1 MKGEKVLINGDLWM
15 IVDVAPAMP
24 LAEMVA
30 TILEDEGMITIV
42 RGAEN
47 MADAL
52 SHLGLTSAQATY
64 VLVPEA
70 DGARALAVIA
80 ETVTD
85 FEGDELDELLERME
99 HGDIPEELR
108 DAWVDDGADGDLE
121 GEAEARYEDAGWTSG
136 ATSRPDDTGEADT

>member
-1 MKGEKVLINGDLWM
+1 MKGEKVLINGDRWT

-30 TILEDEGMITIV
+30 TILEDEGMITII
-42 RGAEN
+42 RGAESFT
-47 MADAL
+47 DVL

-70 DGARALAVIA
+70 DAERAMAVIA

-99 HGDIPEELR
+99 RGEVPPELT
-108 DAWVDDGADGDLE
+108 DAWVDEALDEDDEDGE
-121 GEAEARYEDAGWTSG
+121 GAVTGAARYEDAGWT
-136 ATSRPDDTGEADT
+136 ANADDEDEPT

>member
-1 MKGEKVLINGDLWM
+1 RGGAGAHHQRERGRGGPARGPPRLRRVRHGIPRTSGARGGGMKGEKVLINGDLWM

-70 DGARALAVIA
+70 DGA
-80 ETVTD
+80 
-85 FEGDELDELLERME
+85 
-99 HGDIPEELR
+99 
-108 DAWVDDGADGDLE
+108 
-121 GEAEARYEDAGWTSG
+121 
-136 ATSRPDDTGEADT
+136 

>member
-1 MKGEKVLINGDLWM
+1 MKGEKVLINGDRWT

-30 TILEDEGMITIV
+30 TILEDEGMITTI
-42 RGAEN
+42 RGAESFT
-47 MADAL
+47 DVL

-70 DGARALAVIA
+70 DGERAMAVIA

-85 FEGDELDELLERME
+85 FEGDELAELLERME
-99 HGDIPEELR
+99 RGEVPEELM
-108 DAWVDDGADGDLE
+108 DAWGDEAADDETGEDGEDGA
-121 GEAEARYEDAGWTSG
+121 ARYEDAGWTTDAG
-136 ATSRPDDTGEADT
+136 DEGEPT